1 MPGVTNTP
9 GLFRSFFTQKELLRS
24 QNVAGRYPTSSQST
38 QKIMSTMTS
47 ASSSQAQQPEASMP
61 LQTTYHRCKG
71 LFFVIYAG
79 YCPPSLWLCHDQ
91 TSKWHLSSRCKIVS
105 NIFRVQ
111 PYEQPTPSWI
121 NSHGRLFVYIM
132 LFVVHT
138 SSAKCGPS
146 CNIYGMKS

>member
-1 MPGVTNTP
+1 MWREDIQHHLKHAKNHVNHDVRFELIGSAT
-9 GLFRSFFTQKELLRS
+9 RSGNATIDAL
-24 QNVAGRYPTSSQST
+24 SS
-38 QKIMSTMTS
+38 
-47 ASSSQAQQPEASMP
+47 
-61 LQTTYHRCKG
+61 CKG
-71 LFFVIYAG
+71 LFFDIYAG

-121 NSHGRLFVYIM
+121 NSYGRLFVYIM

-146 CNIYGMKS
+146 CNIYGMKSKQ